1 MMDDTTL
8 AATARDAPAITQAL
22 SALSVWNRLTL
33 PHGFMGRDGGVSR
46 DAFASMNLAGWVN
59 DDPAA
64 VDENWRLWRA
74 SYPGLT
80 PVCLRQVHGN
90 EVRTVAAGHDGTRH
104 AADGM
109 VTAAPGVALCV
120 FSADCVPILLADAA
134 RGVVGALHA
143 GWRGTLANIAAVGV
157 RAMVALGARPAMIDA
172 ALGPAI
178 GVCCFEVDAVLA
190 DRFALACPASR
201 RSTRAGRPGK
211 AYLDLRPILHEQ
223 LATAGLDPA
232 RIATVGPCTR
242 CASDRYFSR
251 RAARGAV
258 TGLQMSFIGMKP

>member
-1 MMDDTTL
+1 MDNTAFSSAAPDASTSITL
-8 AATARDAPAITQAL
+8 TAWETPA
-22 SALSVWNRLTL
+22 L
-33 PHGFMGRDGGVSR
+33 PHGFMDRRGGVSR
-46 DAFASMNLAGWVN
+46 GAFASMNLARWVD

-64 VDENWRLWRA
+64 VDENWRRWRA
-74 SYPGLT
+74 GYPGLT
-80 PVCLRQVHGN
+80 PACLRQVHGN
-90 EVRTVAAGHDGTRH
+90 AVRTVDGNHDGTRH

-143 GWRGTLANIAAVGV
+143 GWRGTLANIAAAGV
-157 RAMVALGARPAMIDA
+157 RAMVASGARPAAIDA

-178 GVCCFEVDAVLA
+178 GVCCFEVDAALA
-190 DRFALACPASR
+190 DRFAVAFPATCR
-201 RSTRAGRPGK
+201 HTRPGRSGK
-211 AYLDLRPILHEQ
+211 AYLDLRPIIRDQ

-232 RIATVGPCTR
+232 RIATVGPCTK

-251 RAARGAV
+251 RAAGGAV
-258 TGLQMSFIGMKP
+258 SGLQMSFIGMKP